1 MFFRNKQSR
10 DKTGILIRIIFRS
23 YDNSFI
29 RNMQDTQSLIHVG
42 DQHSHKIHPFTT
54 FLFLKTLR
62 HSYFKLTVY
71 FWFFTGFFYN
81 HRMTTSTYPNHIT
94 IKRKYP
100 IEVTPE
106 FEAFID
112 FVVDEW
118 EERKQDEDL
127 KKEIEADTKLRWK
140 IQRMRQK
147 LALWNL

>member
-1 MFFRNKQSR
+1 
-10 DKTGILIRIIFRS
+10 
-23 YDNSFI
+23 
-29 RNMQDTQSLIHVG
+29 
-42 DQHSHKIHPFTT
+42 
-54 FLFLKTLR
+54 
-62 HSYFKLTVY
+62 
-71 FWFFTGFFYN
+71 
-81 HRMTTSTYPNHIT
+81 MTTSTYPNHIT